1 MRLNHVDLQVSDVAR
16 AREFFETLFDLRC
29 VYQRADQIAL
39 LEDGAGFSL
48 GLSNLFGSGAAGCPI
63 GTPHPREPLKP
74 RWP

>member
-1 MRLNHVDLQVSDVAR
+1 MDLQVSDVAR